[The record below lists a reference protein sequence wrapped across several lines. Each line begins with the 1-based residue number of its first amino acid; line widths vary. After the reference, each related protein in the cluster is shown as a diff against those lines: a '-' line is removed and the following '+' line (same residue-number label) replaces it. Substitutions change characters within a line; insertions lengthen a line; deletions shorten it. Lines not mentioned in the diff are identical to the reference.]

1 MWWSN
6 KTLNFTLML
15 QFHVSHVSWVC
26 CNFTL
31 VTLYYQVAMF
41 QGMRNPCCI
50 HMLHYYHSQTS
61 KYETNIIENVAY
73 ACFST
78 MAWWDRW
85 CTCLWNEMHFCGSQT
100 PRVLHRVALRVSHGA
115 STTPLTI
122 FSRAPHKLPCVLWL
136 RSCHQAFY
144 EVATSKSNKH
154 QQLATRTPS
163 ATRCNLTM

>member
-15 QFHVSHVSWVC
+15 QFHVSHVSWLC

-100 PRVLHRVALRVSHGA
+100 PRVLQPSPLRKNLVPRFGKR
-115 STTPLTI
+115 TNQYRKPNNFPLNNLP
-122 FSRAPHKLPCVLWL
+122 APMLHPDHYDYSKLPCI
-136 RSCHQAFY
+136 A
-144 EVATSKSNKH
+144 
-154 QQLATRTPS
+154 
-163 ATRCNLTM
+163 